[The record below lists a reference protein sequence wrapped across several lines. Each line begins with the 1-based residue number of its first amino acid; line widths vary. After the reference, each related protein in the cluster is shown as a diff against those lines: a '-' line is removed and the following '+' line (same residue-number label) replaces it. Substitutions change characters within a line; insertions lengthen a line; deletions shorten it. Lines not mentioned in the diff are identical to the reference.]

1 MVDAASVKVRGFIL
15 LRFYYILTPLFLVM
29 ELIWGIKIRV
39 PLIMENAELRYA
51 YYGMCF
57 AFGVICYFRNKLTP
71 MLAMLESAINI
82 ALLCVGFYLSV
93 ISSYEYAAG
102 EINEWPEALTLKG
115 ALGFVLAMTVW
126 TIAFKR
132 CEWVMCR
139 GKNNITTKDS
149 P

>member
-1 MVDAASVKVRGFIL
+1 MVDAASAKAGRFVL

-29 ELIWGIKIRV
+29 ELIWGIKVRV

-51 YYGMCF
+51 YYGVCF
-57 AFGVICYFRNKLTP
+57 AFGVICYFRHKLTA
-71 MLAMLESAINI
+71 MLAMIESAINI
-82 ALLCVGFYLSV
+82 ALLCCGFYLAVVSA
-93 ISSYEYAAG
+93 YEYAAG
-102 EINEWPEALTLKG
+102 EIREFPEALTLKG

-132 CEWVMCR
+132 CEWVLLR

-149 P
+149 L